1 MSHEPDEPESDDP
14 SEPGEEVDPL
24 LPRLPEELGID
35 PLFAALLHCA
45 AFLDLGGDDHVAHDF
60 ALEVLEQL
68 SEYVNRLTLTPE
80 RAAELTAQA
89 ERIAAYAED
98 SGWEEGQVA
107 LVRRFFYNCGLFTMG
122 GDEDD
127 DELEE

>member
-1 MSHEPDEPESDDP
+1 MSNEPDEPESDDP
-14 SEPGEEVDPL
+14 SESGEDVDPL
-24 LPRLPEELGID
+24 LPTLPRELGID

-45 AFLDLGGDDHVAHDF
+45 AFLDLGGDDHVAPDF

-68 SEYVNRLTLTPE
+68 SEYVNRLTPE
-80 RAAELTAQA
+80 RTAEFVAQA

-107 LVRRFFYNCGLFTMG
+107 LVRRFFYNCGLVATG
-122 GDEDD
+122 GDDDD
-127 DELEE
+127 DELGE